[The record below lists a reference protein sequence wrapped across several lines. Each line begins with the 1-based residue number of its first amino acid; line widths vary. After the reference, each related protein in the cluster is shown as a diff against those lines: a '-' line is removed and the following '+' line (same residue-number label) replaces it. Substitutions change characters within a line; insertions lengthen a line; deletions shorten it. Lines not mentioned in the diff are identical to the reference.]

1 MLLFTT
7 KEKLELQNIS
17 RPNTFQII
25 FRNKVLTRGPDFS
38 KNSKETALEFCKIH
52 CGGDR
57 LCLLVEYPNYLSL
70 WKEYNNNEMQKTEP
84 SQQQLS
90 QIKLDGEF
98 LSHCQQELA
107 KLIGP
112 IAFQICTHEAENS
125 NLEAQEFIKAISK
138 QIPDKNR
145 AKKFEQYL
153 LALL

>member
-17 RPNTFQII
+17 RSNTYQII

-38 KNSKETALEFCKIH
+38 KNSKEIALEFCKIH
-52 CGGDR
+52 YGCDR
-57 LCLLVEYPNYLSL
+57 LCLLVEHPNYLSL
-70 WKEYNNNEMQKTEP
+70 WKEYNNNEMEKTES

-90 QIKLDGEF
+90 QISLDGKF
-98 LSHCQQELA
+98 FSYCQQELA
-107 KLIGP
+107 ELIGP

-125 NLEAQEFIKAISK
+125 NLEVEKFIKAISK
-138 QIPDKNR
+138 QIPDKDR
-145 AKKFEQYL
+145 AKKFEQRL